1 MSDSHAPGGRPRGS
15 ALQIETQAYGEV
27 PEDAMDL
34 AVLRLRSV
42 LRSAPDPVLFARV
55 KLAVSPGLVAGA
67 VRSVVAQAN
76 IDLSGRLIR
85 AQGVA
90 ENMRTA
96 IELMC
101 ERLGVQ
107 LRNAGGGQGEFSLRR
122 SGPGRSGAGRPGPG
136 RSGTGPRVPRPRLA
150 AEGAQVVRRKAFGLA
165 RLTVDEA
172 IAELEAF
179 DFDFHLFTERVT
191 GSDSVVYTT
200 VRGYRVAQ
208 VEPRPDLVVDAG
220 GGAAAGGAGAGG
232 AGAGGSAGE
241 IVSVSEVPAPRLAVE
256 EAQARLEGLEQP
268 FIFFVEAESGRGNL
282 LYFRYDGD
290 LGLITPSDG

>member
-1 MSDSHAPGGRPRGS
+1 MSDSQTPQGVPGDRSHGS

-76 IDLSGRLIR
+76 VDLSGRLVR

-122 SGPGRSGAGRPGPG
+122 AGA
-136 RSGTGPRVPRPRLA
+136 GPRVPRPRLA
-150 AEGAQVVRRKAFGLA
+150 AEGAHVVRRKVFGLA

-208 VEPRPDLVVDAG
+208 VEPRPDLVVDS
-220 GGAAAGGAGAGG
+220 GGAAAGAGAGAG
-232 AGAGGSAGE
+232 AGVGGSAGE
-241 IVSVSEVPAPRLAVE
+241 IVSVSEVPAPRLAVD
-256 EAQARLEGLEQP
+256 EAQVRLEGLEQP
-268 FIFFVEAESGRGNL
+268 FIFFVESETGRGSL
-282 LYFRYDGD
+282 LYFRHDGD
-290 LGLITPSDG
+290 LGLITPSEG

>member
-1 MSDSHAPGGRPRGS
+1 MSDSQTPQGVPGDRSHGS

-76 IDLSGRLIR
+76 VDLSGRLVR

-122 SGPGRSGAGRPGPG
+122 AGA
-136 RSGTGPRVPRPRLA
+136 GPRVPRPRLA
-150 AEGAQVVRRKAFGLA
+150 AEGAHVVRRKVFGLA

-208 VEPRPDLVVDAG
+208 VEPRPDLVSDSSG
-220 GGAAAGGAGAGG
+220 GG
-232 AGAGGSAGE
+232 SVGE
-241 IVSVSEVPAPRLAVE
+241 VVSVSEVPAPRLAVD
-256 EAQARLEGLEQP
+256 EAQVRLEGLEQP
-268 FIFFVEAESGRGNL
+268 FIFFVESETGRGSL
-282 LYFRYDGD
+282 LYFRHDGD
-290 LGLITPSDG
+290 LGLITPSEG

>member
-1 MSDSHAPGGRPRGS
+1 MSDSQAPQGVPGDPSRYTSRPGS

-42 LRSAPDPVLFARV
+42 LRSAPEPVLLARV
-55 KLAVSPGLVAGA
+55 KLAVTPGLVAGA
-67 VRSVVAQAN
+67 SRSVVAQAN
-76 IDLSGRLIR
+76 VDMSGRLLR

-101 ERLGVQ
+101 ERMAVQ
-107 LRNAGGGQGEFSLRR
+107 LRNAGGGQGEFALRR
-122 SGPGRSGAGRPGPG
+122 LGAGPGAGAAR
-136 RSGTGPRVPRPRLA
+136 PRVPRPRLA
-150 AEGAQVVRRKAFGLA
+150 AEGAQIVRRKAFRLA

-208 VEPRPDLVVDAG
+208 VEPRPDLVAVAEAG
-220 GGAAAGGAGAGG
+220 SGF
-232 AGAGGSAGE
+232 GSAGE
-241 IVSVSEVPAPRLAVE
+241 VVSVSEVPAPRLGVD
-256 EAQARLEGLEQP
+256 EAQVRLEGLEQP
-268 FIFFVEAESGRGNL
+268 FIFFVEPGSGRGNL
-282 LYFRYDGD
+282 LYFRFDGD
-290 LGLITPSDG
+290 LGLITPVEG

>member
-1 MSDSHAPGGRPRGS
+1 
-15 ALQIETQAYGEV
+15 
-27 PEDAMDL
+27 
-34 AVLRLRSV
+34 
-42 LRSAPDPVLFARV
+42 PVLFARV

-76 IDLSGRLIR
+76 VDLSGRLIR

-101 ERLGVQ
+101 ERLGVL

-122 SGPGRSGAGRPGPG
+122 AGA
-136 RSGTGPRVPRPRLA
+136 GPRVPRPRLA
-150 AEGAQVVRRKAFGLA
+150 AEGAHVVRRKAFGLS

-179 DFDFHLFTERVT
+179 DFDFHLFTERLT

-200 VRGYRVAQ
+200 VRGYRVF
-208 VEPRPDLVVDAG
+208 PLWLDSGVDH
-220 GGAAAGGAGAGG
+220 
-232 AGAGGSAGE
+232 
-241 IVSVSEVPAPRLAVE
+241 
-256 EAQARLEGLEQP
+256 AR
-268 FIFFVEAESGRGNL
+268 RGVML
-282 LYFRYDGD
+282 PCA
-290 LGLITPSDG
+290 LGLVAWAWELGVGPGAWRSG